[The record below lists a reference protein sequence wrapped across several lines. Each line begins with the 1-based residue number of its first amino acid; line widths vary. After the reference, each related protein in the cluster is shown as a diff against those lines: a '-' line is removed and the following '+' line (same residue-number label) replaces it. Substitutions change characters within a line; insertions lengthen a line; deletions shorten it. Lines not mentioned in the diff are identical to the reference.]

1 MTEET
6 QIFKQLKIIVKSVR
20 YEGKHYPLDECVLY
34 AFIKDENSAPSETST
49 FKSFVK
55 VGDRF
60 VIEPGQVVK
69 RKIGVSFR
77 IYQANGKTSFSMS
90 DDRNLNEC
98 PKTVV
103 YVETIEDTVELTI

>member
-6 QIFKQLKIIVKSVR
+6 RVFKQLNIIVKSIR

-60 VIEPGQVVK
+60 VIDHGQK
-69 RKIGVSFR
+69 AERKIGVSFR
-77 IYQANGKTSFSMS
+77 IYQADGKASFSMS
-90 DDRNLNEC
+90 DDRNPNEC
-98 PKTVV
+98 PKTAV
-103 YVETIEDTVELTI
+103 YVEVVEDTVKLTI